1 MHFVRARAL
10 DFPLRGRW
18 IPSDALVPPQVAASP
33 PCIAGT
39 ATRTS
44 QFAAHAQLAG
54 CHWAGLSQ
62 RWGRTTTL
70 GLGFSRPHCTEK
82 QFSHRSPPGP
92 STTYNTLFTYR
103 TAESIPCFRQYLTP
117 TVLTTETLVTLYFY
131 WFSALQAHIT
141 RLNSEKM
148 KYSQPSVGTSKL
160 GALCCALSFTTSTQ
174 RAR

>member
-1 MHFVRARAL
+1 MRLSRLKWQPARPASPVRPRARANSL
-10 DFPLRGRW
+10 PMHSW
-18 IPSDALVPPQVAASP
+18 PAAT
-33 PCIAGT
+33 G
-39 ATRTS
+39 
-44 QFAAHAQLAG
+44 LACRKDG
-54 CHWAGLSQ
+54 AELSH
-62 RWGRTTTL
+62 
-70 GLGFSRPHCTEK
+70 LGFSRPHCTEK